1 MRRKIDGVRES
12 VQEAQQEG
20 SQSASAAKAKL
31 SSFRAAMGGGVKAYG
46 KLKEDYKGAGT
57 FSSPAAETPC
67 GSSAAPVA
75 GTAGAGGVGGASAL
89 PPELPSYSASKAAAC
104 RDAQSSS
111 AGGEGK
117 SKPWWLCCC

>member
-31 SSFRAAMGGGVKAYG
+31 SSLRAAMGGGVKAYG

-57 FSSPAAETPC
+57 FSSPAAET
-67 GSSAAPVA
+67 GAAIS
-75 GTAGAGGVGGASAL
+75 GTAGAASAGGVSAL
-89 PPELPSYSASKAAAC
+89 PHRCSFSNCSTFPSLPSAPFSE
-104 RDAQSSS
+104 D
-111 AGGEGK
+111 E
-117 SKPWWLCCC
+117 

>member
-31 SSFRAAMGGGVKAYG
+31 SSLRAAMGGGVKAYG

-57 FSSPAAETPC
+57 FSSPAAETPS

-89 PPELPSYSASKAAAC
+89 PPELPSYSASKAAAT
-104 RDAQSSS
+104 RDAQSS

>member
-31 SSFRAAMGGGVKAYG
+31 SSLRAAMGGGVKAYG

-57 FSSPAAETPC
+57 FSSPAAETGAAMFDVLQSLPALREFTEIF
-67 GSSAAPVA
+67 GS
-75 GTAGAGGVGGASAL
+75 GVDDVL
-89 PPELPSYSASKAAAC
+89 MVSYLAKLSRTQLSIAEQIEKI
-104 RDAQSSS
+104 
-111 AGGEGK
+111 
-117 SKPWWLCCC
+117 